1 MTDITT
7 PRLLPAD
14 VSVAIMT
21 DAEYFDLWI
30 ICRQVSRMVGNAA
43 EWECIKYCLDSLTIH
58 VNANTVADMKDRQFF
73 LLNVQGFLEVDSDL
87 ATLKLESTLY
97 MTATHLSNGP
107 TMTSTLKAVGG
118 CIAQLCIGRGP
129 GVPFSKWWTSAYPV
143 RFLRSSPH
151 SRSTILQST
160 LGSS

>member
-1 MTDITT
+1 
-7 PRLLPAD
+7 
-14 VSVAIMT
+14 MT

-87 ATLKLESTLY
+87 A
-97 MTATHLSNGP
+97 NGP
-107 TMTSTLKAVGG
+107 TMTFTLNAVGG

>member
-1 MTDITT
+1 
-7 PRLLPAD
+7 
-14 VSVAIMT
+14 MT
-21 DAEYFDLWI
+21 DAEYSDLWI
-30 ICRQVSRMVGNAA
+30 ICRQFSRMVGNAA

-107 TMTSTLKAVGG
+107 TMTSTLNAVGG
-118 CIAQLCIGRGP
+118 LHCAALHWAWTRGTIQQ
-129 GVPFSKWWTSAYPV
+129 VVDVS
-143 RFLRSSPH
+143 LSS
-151 SRSTILQST
+151 SVSTEFST
-160 LGSS
+160 LKINDPSVDSGKLLET